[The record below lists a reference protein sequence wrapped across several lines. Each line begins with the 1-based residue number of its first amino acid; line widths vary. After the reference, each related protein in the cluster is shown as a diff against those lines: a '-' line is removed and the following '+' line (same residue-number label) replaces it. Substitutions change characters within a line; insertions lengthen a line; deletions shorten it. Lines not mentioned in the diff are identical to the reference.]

1 MVASAFADVTTNGI
15 DVTQIFQ
22 YGVLGLILLL
32 ILLGKLVP
40 GYMYERR
47 EEELKALQNKLDRL
61 ETIIEE
67 RVIPALV
74 RSTDVLAKSQG
85 QNGPY
90 GDTFR

>member
-1 MVASAFADVTTNGI
+1 MRLAADVTSNGI

-40 GYMYERR
+40 GYMYDRR
-47 EEELKALQNKLDRL
+47 EEELKSLQMKLDRL
-61 ETIIEE
+61 ESIIEE

-74 RSTDVLAKSQG
+74 RSTDALTKVQG
-85 QNGPY
+85 QGTQY